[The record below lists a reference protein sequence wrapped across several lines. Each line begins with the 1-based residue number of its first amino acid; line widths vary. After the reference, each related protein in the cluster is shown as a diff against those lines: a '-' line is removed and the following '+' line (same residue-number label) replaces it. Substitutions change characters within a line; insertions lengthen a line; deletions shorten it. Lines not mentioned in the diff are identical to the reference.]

1 MPQIQSK
8 HPVYSVGSVKNE
20 PSVKTQANIIAE
32 QATEKYVFE
41 EVNPPETSKGQVVVS
56 NGDNIDLSKVSN
68 GDELL
73 SASVPEGSPLITY
86 GDNIDLS
93 DVPLSESVPDVLSA
107 DSGATVTSI
116 NGYDLKENE
125 SIISVDDVPMDEIYT
140 NRNDMENQ
148 TNAVSGNKEYFD
160 KPLVYDSE
168 TGLISEVQRDGSTVP
183 MGYAKIDVDKNSQTS
198 SNNSTGYVDPNE
210 VPEEFRSLTEANN
223 RTNQSYLNYADYVD
237 STGKTIP
244 NSITKQDADGS
255 GSESDNN
262 ENSDGV
268 DPIERTISYDSA
280 NSNKQYTDITHAA
293 HMGTPTIQIPTGSK
307 YVYDGAFLDNHDI
320 ISTEEKPASLR
331 MEGDKY
337 RVYYGDEASN
347 TYLDPERV
355 AGGDNGKN
363 TDVLANNSR
372 LEDYN

>member
-1 MPQIQSK
+1 MPQIKSK
-8 HPVYSVGSVKNE
+8 DMVFLDDSGETTPYVKH
-20 PSVKTQANIIAE
+20 QANDITE
-32 QATEKYVFE
+32 QEIETYVLD
-41 EVNPPETSKGQVVVS
+41 EVNSPETSEGQVVVA
-56 NGDNIDLSKVSN
+56 NGDNIVSN
-68 GDELL
+68 GDMLL
-73 SASVPEGSPLITY
+73 TTSVPEWSPLITK
-86 GDNIDLS
+86 GDDVHVDSAVDL
-93 DVPLSESVPDVLSA
+93 LLA

-268 DPIERTISYDSA
+268 DPIEHIISYDSA

>member
-20 PSVKTQANIIAE
+20 PSVKTQANVIAE
-32 QATEKYVFE
+32 QATENYVFE
-41 EVNPPETSKGQVVVS
+41 EVNPPETSEGQVVVT
-56 NGDNIDLSKVSN
+56 NGVNIDLSEVNYGEK
-68 GDELL
+68 LL

-93 DVPLSESVPDVLSA
+93 DVLLSESVPDVLSA

-125 SIISVDDVPMDEIYT
+125 SIISVDDVPLDEIYT

-168 TGLISEVQRDGSTVP
+168 TGLISEVQSDGSTVP
-183 MGYAKIDVDKNSQTS
+183 MGYAKIDVDINSQTS

-223 RTNQSYLNYADYVD
+223 RANGAHIDNAVYVD
-237 STGKTIP
+237 PTGESIP
-244 NSITKQDADGS
+244 YSSTKQDADGS
-255 GSESDNN
+255 GAETVIT

-268 DPIERTISYDSA
+268 DPIERTYSYDSA
-280 NSNKQYTDITHAA
+280 HRYEQYDNIVNAA
-293 HMGTPTIQIPTGSK
+293 QSGNQTIQIPTGSK

-337 RVYYGDEASN
+337 RVYYGGEASN

-363 TDVLANNSR
+363 PDALANNSR
-372 LEDYN
+372 LEEYN